1 MYTTQPKKMLIV
13 NILDI
18 LKNYTDENHR
28 LSQKQI
34 IDILEK
40 DYNMKVDRKA
50 VKRNLLNLIDS
61 GHYLEYSESIRTNKK
76 GEEESMY
83 SDWYYIRD
91 FSDAELRLLID
102 SLLFSKH
109 IPYSQCKELIGKL
122 EGLSNKYFKSK
133 VGYIRS
139 LPENLPENK
148 QLFYTIEILD
158 EAIGEGKQV
167 SFMYNEYD
175 IDKKMYPRK
184 NNKGEVRDYIVNP
197 YQMAATNG
205 RYYLICNLDGK
216 DNISNYRLD
225 RVTDIKKLDINIRD
239 KKQAKGATQNLDLQ
253 RFMAENI
260 YMFGDESVRV
270 SFRAKRYIV
279 NDILDWFGKDVVFTD
294 ADEDEVTVNVRV
306 SEEAMFYWSMQYGE
320 HIKVLEPESLQ
331 NRVRHAAK
339 VIIEKT
345 EVKRRANKSER

>member
-1 MYTTQPKKMLIV
+1 MYTTQHKKMLII

-18 LKNYTDENHR
+18 LKNYTDDNHR

-34 IDILEK
+34 MDILEK

-61 GHYLEYSESIRTNKK
+61 GHYLEYNESNRTNKK

-83 SDWYYIRD
+83 SDWYLVRD
-91 FSDAELRLLID
+91 FADAELRLLID

-122 EGLSNKYFKSK
+122 ERLSNRFFKSK

-148 QLFYTIEILD
+148 QLFLTIEILD

-167 SFMYNEYD
+167 SFKYNEYD
-175 IDKKMYPRK
+175 IDKKMHPRK
-184 NNKGEVRDYIVNP
+184 DRKGVVREYIVNP

-216 DNISNYRLD
+216 DNISNYRID
-225 RVTDIKKLDINIRD
+225 RITDIKKLDTKISG
-239 KKQAKGATQNLDLQ
+239 KKQAKDALQRLDLQ

-260 YMFGDESVRV
+260 YMFGGESVRV

-279 NDILDWFGKDVVFTD
+279 SDILDWFGKDVVFTD
-294 ADEDEVTVNVRV
+294 ADDTEVTVNVRV
-306 SEEAMFYWSMQYGE
+306 SEEAMFYWAMQYGE
-320 HIKVLEPESLQ
+320 HIEVLEPERL
-331 NRVRHAAK
+331 RDKVRNAAK
-339 VIIEKT
+339 SICAKH
-345 EVKRRANKSER
+345 KKL

>member
-1 MYTTQPKKMLIV
+1 MYTTQPKKMLII

-18 LKNYTDENHR
+18 LKNYTDDNHR

-34 IDILEK
+34 MDILEK

-61 GHYLEYSESIRTNKK
+61 GHYLEYNESNRTNKK

-83 SDWYYIRD
+83 SDWYLVRD
-91 FSDAELRLLID
+91 FADAELRLLID

-122 EGLSNKYFKSK
+122 ERLSNRFFKSK

-148 QLFYTIEILD
+148 QLFLTIEILD

-167 SFMYNEYD
+167 SFKYNEYD
-175 IDKKMYPRK
+175 IDKKMHPRK
-184 NNKGEVRDYIVNP
+184 DRKGVVREYIVNP

-216 DNISNYRLD
+216 DNISNYRID
-225 RVTDIKKLDINIRD
+225 RITDIKKLDTKISG
-239 KKQAKGATQNLDLQ
+239 KKQAKDALQRLDLQ

-260 YMFGDESVRV
+260 YMFGGESVRV

-279 NDILDWFGKDVVFTD
+279 SDILDWFGKDVVFTD
-294 ADEDEVTVNVRV
+294 ADDTEVTVNVRV
-306 SEEAMFYWSMQYGE
+306 SEEAMFYWAMQYGE
-320 HIKVLEPESLQ
+320 HIEVLEPERL
-331 NRVRHAAK
+331 RDKVRNAAK
-339 VIIEKT
+339 SICAKH
-345 EVKRRANKSER
+345 KKL

>member
-1 MYTTQPKKMLIV
+1 MYTNQPKKMLII

-18 LKNYTDENHR
+18 LKNYTDQDHR

-61 GHYLEYSESIRTNKK
+61 GHNLEFSESVRTNKN
-76 GEEESMY
+76 GEEETMY
-83 SDWYYIRD
+83 SDWYLNRD
-91 FSDAELRLLID
+91 FTDAELRLLID

-109 IPYSQCKELIGKL
+109 IPYDQCKELIGKL
-122 EGLSNKYFKSK
+122 EGLSNRYFKSK
-133 VGYIRS
+133 VAYIRS

-148 QLFYTIEILD
+148 QIFLTIEILD
-158 EAIGEGKQV
+158 EAIGEGRQV
-167 SFMYNEYD
+167 SFKYNDYD
-175 IDKKMYPRK
+175 IDKKMHPSK
-184 NNKGEVRDYIVNP
+184 NSEGEEREYIVNP

-225 RVTDIKKLDINIRD
+225 RITDIKKLESKIKDI
-239 KKQAKGATQNLDLQ
+239 KQHKGAMQRLDLP
-253 RFMAENI
+253 RHMAENI
-260 YMFGDESVRV
+260 YMFGGEGIRV

-279 NDILDWFGKDVVFTD
+279 KDIRLVWQRCIVF
-294 ADEDEVTVNVRV
+294 
-306 SEEAMFYWSMQYGE
+306 
-320 HIKVLEPESLQ
+320 
-331 NRVRHAAK
+331 
-339 VIIEKT
+339 
-345 EVKRRANKSER
+345 

>member
-13 NILDI
+13 NILEI

-34 IDILEK
+34 IDILDK
-40 DYNMKVDRKA
+40 DYSMKVDRKA

-61 GHYLEYSESIRTNKK
+61 GHNLEYNESIRTNKN
-76 GEEESMY
+76 GEEEAMY

-109 IPYSQCKELIGKL
+109 IPYNQCKELTGKL
-122 EGLSNKYFKSK
+122 ERLSNKFFKSK
-133 VGYIRS
+133 VGYIRN

-158 EAIGEGKQV
+158 EAIGEDKQV
-167 SFMYNEYD
+167 SFKYNEYD
-175 IDKKMYPRK
+175 IDKKMYPRRTK
-184 NNKGEVRDYIVNP
+184 KGEIREYVVNP

-205 RYYLICNLDGK
+205 RYYLICNLNGK
-216 DNISNYRLD
+216 LNISNYRID
-225 RVTDIKKLDINIRD
+225 RITDIKKLETKIQD
-239 KKQAKGATQNLDLQ
+239 KEQAKGATQRLDLQ

-260 YMFGDESVRV
+260 YMFGDESIRV
-270 SFRAKRYIV
+270 NFRAKRYIV

-294 ADEDEVTVNVRV
+294 ANEEEVTVSVRV
-306 SEEAMFYWSMQYGE
+306 SKEAMSYWAMQYGQ
-320 HIKVLEPESLQ
+320 HIEILEPESL
-331 NRVRHAAK
+331 RTKVRDTAK
-339 VIIEKT
+339 VISRKY
-345 EVKRRANKSER
+345 KK

>member
-1 MYTTQPKKMLIV
+1 MYTTQPKKMLII

-50 VKRNLLNLIDS
+50 IKRNLLNLIDS
-61 GHYLEYSESIRTNKK
+61 GHYLEYSESIRTNKN

-122 EGLSNKYFKSK
+122 EGLSNKFFKSK

-167 SFMYNEYD
+167 SFKYNEYD

-184 NNKGEVRDYIVNP
+184 NSKGEVREYIVNP

-225 RVTDIKKLDINIRD
+225 RITDIKKLETKIKD
-239 KKQAKGATQNLDLQ
+239 KKQAKGATQRLDLQ

-260 YMFGDESVRV
+260 YMFGGESVRV

-294 ADEDEVTVNVRV
+294 ANENEVTVNVTV
-306 SEEAMFYWSMQYGE
+306 CEEAMFYWSMQYGE
-320 HIKVLEPESLQ
+320 HIEILEPDSLRK
-331 NRVRHAAK
+331 RVAEAAK
-339 VIIEKT
+339 AMSK
-345 EVKRRANKSER
+345 KYGK

>member
-1 MYTTQPKKMLIV
+1 MYTTQPKKMLII

-18 LKNYTDENHR
+18 LKNYTDDNHR

-34 IDILEK
+34 MDTLEK

-83 SDWYYIRD
+83 SDWYLVRD

-122 EGLSNKYFKSK
+122 EGLSNKFFKSK

-148 QLFYTIEILD
+148 QLFLTIEILD

-167 SFMYNEYD
+167 SFKYNAYD

-184 NNKGEVRDYIVNP
+184 DRKGVVREYIVNP

-205 RYYLICNLDGK
+205 RYYLIGNLDGK

-225 RVTDIKKLDINIRD
+225 RITDIKKLDTNISD
-239 KKQAKGATQNLDLQ
+239 KKQAKDALQRLDLQ

-260 YMFGDESVRV
+260 YMFGGESVRV

-294 ADEDEVTVNVRV
+294 ADDTEVTVNVRV
-306 SEEAMFYWSMQYGE
+306 SEEAMFYWALQYGE
-320 HIKVLEPESLQ
+320 HIEVLEPERL
-331 NRVRHAAK
+331 RDKVRNAAK
-339 VIIEKT
+339 SICAKH
-345 EVKRRANKSER
+345 KKL